1 MKNNNNNNVLTN
13 NYSNKN
19 SKLELHNNYR
29 NNNSNNSN
37 IVKNVNSTTTS
48 SNGSVAFAGCLMPN
62 TSSSSS
68 SVHSSSTTTD
78 SSPST
83 TALASV
89 RSVGPSAPMLLLPK
103 GGNSGNSN
111 SSGYHSSNAVTAAAI
126 MTAKLAKAGS
136 FLSVVP
142 PAIPSSIAIGGIN
155 RIGGGGSD
163 RAFVL
168 GSQTY
173 ATSHLTA
180 ASVLASA
187 VAAAAAAA
195 NVVHHQQQRS
205 NYTTAS
211 LSRHLTKN
219 LTSNASSLSKKGQ
232 VSTGE
237 GKSLLSKI
245 SSASQP
251 SAAVSISNSETI
263 TNVDTST
270 NPACPVAGMVEA
282 NPVPPVVRTLVAT
295 VGATNTIATLASP
308 VPSAVLLTTSSSVNS
323 NHCYHP
329 PLAIGTDSPST
340 ASSSSSTSSSSLS
353 STVVIPK
360 MLSSQTQSNE
370 HDIISNVT
378 NEETI
383 TEGTA
388 KIVEIFANAASKDV
402 TTDCEPQSPFGFR
415 DLLKHK
421 LSHTEDVQAAGSHDD
436 ELRPPPAIKLRLQEP
451 IDYEEAVGLVGQPIT
466 MTMKGNNEVD
476 GGEQT
481 VESQG
486 EKADVHSIVNPL
498 GEEYLANGSANG
510 QMLLHVGKCEKFTV

>member
-1 MKNNNNNNVLTN
+1 RNNC
-13 NYSNKN
+13 
-19 SKLELHNNYR
+19 
-29 NNNSNNSN
+29 NNSNS
-37 IVKNVNSTTTS
+37 VKNVSSTTTG
-48 SNGSVAFAGCLMPN
+48 SNSSVAFAGCLMPN

-68 SVHSSSTTTD
+68 SVLSSSITID
-78 SSPST
+78 SPSS
-83 TALASV
+83 APPLASV
-89 RSVGPSAPMLLLPK
+89 RTVGPSAPMLLLPR
-103 GGNSGNSN
+103 GGNISSSSSSSSNTN

-126 MTAKLAKAGS
+126 MTAKLAKAGG

-142 PAIPSSIAIGGIN
+142 PAIPSTIAIGGMN

-180 ASVLASA
+180 ANVLASA

-195 NVVHHQQQRS
+195 NVAHHQQQRS
-205 NYTTAS
+205 SYSTSS
-211 LSRHLTKN
+211 LPRHLTKN
-219 LTSNASSLSKKGQ
+219 LTSNASLVSKKAP

-237 GKSLLSKI
+237 GKALLSKI
-245 SSASQP
+245 SLASKP

-263 TNVDTST
+263 TNIDSSISS
-270 NPACPVAGMVEA
+270 ACPVGGGIVETNA
-282 NPVPPVVRTLVAT
+282 MPPVVRTLVAT

-340 ASSSSSTSSSSLS
+340 ASSSSSSSSSSSISS

-370 HDIISNVT
+370 HDIISNVA
-378 NEETI
+378 NGEMRA
-383 TEGTA
+383 EGTV
-388 KIVEIFANAASKDV
+388 KIVEMFANAASGDVV
-402 TTDCEPQSPFGFR
+402 TTECEPQSPFGFR

-421 LSHTEDVQAAGSHDD
+421 LSHNENAVDEDSHDD

-451 IDYEEAVGLVGQPIT
+451 IDYEEAVGLVGQPPITT
-466 MTMKGNNEVD
+466 MTMKDNNEVD

-481 VESQG
+481 VNSQS
-486 EKADVHSIVNPL
+486 EKADVHSIVNTL
-498 GEEYLANGSANG
+498 GEEYLSNGSANG